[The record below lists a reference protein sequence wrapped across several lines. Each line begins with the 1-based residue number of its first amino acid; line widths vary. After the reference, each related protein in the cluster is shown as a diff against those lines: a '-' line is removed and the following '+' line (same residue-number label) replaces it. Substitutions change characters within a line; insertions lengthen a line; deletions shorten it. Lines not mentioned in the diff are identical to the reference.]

1 MRRIV
6 DLEIGDVFGFRLG
19 HFFANDGRCSLLDS
33 LVDVVVAVHLGA
45 FHGEEKRAFIDFT
58 GVERDVEDVQILLAF
73 DFQKVAIDQ
82 YLFDFHFFSS
92 FK

>member
-1 MRRIV
+1 MRRVV

-19 HFFANDGRCSLLDS
+19 HFFANDGRRALFDG

-45 FHGEEKRAFIDFT
+45 FHGEEKRAFVDLA
-58 GVERDVEDVQILLAF
+58 GVEGDVADVQILLAF
-73 DFQKVAIDQ
+73 DFQKVAVDQ

-92 FK
+92 FR